1 MNRLSAAAKSFNK
14 VTHVIFDLDGLLLDT
29 ETIYTE
35 ATNNVVQHYGK
46 TYTWEIKSQIMGL
59 TGEEAA
65 KHIVKLLDLP
75 ITWEEYYRL
84 AHEQYK
90 LLMPRAKFMPGAE
103 NLIKHLH
110 RSKIPMAVATSS
122 TKESADLKIAKYK
135 DIFSLFNHM
144 VMGGSDP
151 DVKHGK
157 PSPEIFLVCASRFED
172 SPAPEKC
179 LVFEDA
185 PNGVTAAKCAGMQCV
200 MVPDNH
206 ITADQTSHATVVVK
220 SLKDVKLEQFGLPSL
235 K

>member
-1 MNRLSAAAKSFNK
+1 MVADTEVVYKSVISAIAKEHGKVYTNEIRLKLLGSPDTDASRICVSEMKLPMTTTQFLNDFRKRSR
-14 VTHVIFDLDGLLLDT
+14 LLL
-29 ETIYTE
+29 
-35 ATNNVVQHYGK
+35 V
-46 TYTWEIKSQIMGL
+46 SC
-59 TGEEAA
+59 
-65 KHIVKLLDLP
+65 P
-75 ITWEEYYRL
+75 
-84 AHEQYK
+84 
-90 LLMPRAKFMPGAE
+90 FMPGAE

-110 RSKIPMAVATSS
+110 RSKIPIAVATSS

-144 VMGGSDP
+144 VTGGSDP